1 LEKAMIFP
9 DVAAFYPTCPVF
21 YRLDIG
27 SRHLSHSGMTIFTSP
42 RPLIWGE
49 LDVPMLGLDKDWHG
63 APVQP
68 PAGFCLA
75 MDDRRLWFIAHHRK
89 AADLHPLARPGKFQ
103 AELWRHDVAELF
115 IADPVSGRY
124 FEFNLAPNGAW
135 WSCEFTA
142 PRVRAEETDIVMPE
156 VATFSDMAPDGAWV
170 AAMALPLD
178 LLRARLDF
186 GPRSRVNVTMILGS
200 PQQQFLTAAKLG
212 GNEPDFH
219 LPQEFPE
226 LVLAPLAQ

>member
-1 LEKAMIFP
+1 M
-9 DVAAFYPTCPVF
+9 
-21 YRLDIG
+21 
-27 SRHLSHSGMTIFTSP
+27 
-42 RPLIWGE
+42 WGE

-75 MDDRRLWFIAHHRK
+75 MDERRLVVHRPSPQGGGPPP
-89 AADLHPLARPGKFQ
+89 AGPPGQFQ

-142 PRVRAEETDIVMPE
+142 PRVRAEEMDIVMPD

-170 AAMALPLD
+170 AAMAHSAGFAAGRGWISALD
-178 LLRARLDF
+178 H
-186 GPRSRVNVTMILGS
+186 GS
-200 PQQQFLTAAKLG
+200 M
-212 GNEPDFH
+212 
-219 LPQEFPE
+219 
-226 LVLAPLAQ
+226 